1 VKIDHP
7 KPVSKADLLNVIS
20 QAYAGAPPRF

>member
-7 KPVSKADLLNVIS
+7 KPVSKADLLDVIS
-20 QAYAGAPPRF
+20 QAYGGAPPRF